1 VIIAEQLSVKV
12 GKRLILKDVSMQIPT
27 GKVTAIMG
35 PNGAGKSSLLRCLTG
50 ANQISYGKVSINGMP
65 LNSYSLEALSRT
77 RAVLSQSN
85 SIDFPFSAFDIVKM
99 GRNPYG
105 ASSSSTKDDEI
116 ALRALECVNCLAM
129 KDRNV
134 QTLSGGEQQR
144 IHLAR
149 VLAQLWESKN
159 SFLFLDEPT
168 SALDLKHQHQI
179 LMLILD
185 LVADRGFGVC
195 IVLHDLNLAMRYA
208 DQLFLIK
215 DGQLYAS
222 GKTDKVLT
230 SKNIENVFEVSIDSI
245 FYEKSMFDA

>member
-1 VIIAEQLSVKV
+1 MIIAEQLSVKV
-12 GKRLILKDVSMQIPT
+12 GERLILKDVSIQIPA

-50 ANQISYGKVSINGMP
+50 ANQINRGKVTINGKP
-65 LNSYSLEALSRT
+65 LNSYSLEALSRM

-99 GRNPYG
+99 GRNPHG
-105 ASSSSTKDDEI
+105 ACSSSTKDDDI

-134 QTLSGGEQQR
+134 QTLSGGERQR

-179 LMLILD
+179 LMLIRD
-185 LVADRGFGVC
+185 LVADRGIGVC
-195 IVLHDLNLAMRYA
+195 IVLHDLNLAMRYT
-208 DQLFLIK
+208 DQMLLMR
-215 DGQLYAS
+215 DGELYAF
-222 GKTDKVLT
+222 GETYQVLS
-230 SKNIENVFEVSIDSI
+230 SKNIENVFEVSMSSI
-245 FYEKSMFDA
+245 FYERHTFA